1 MTYHYSNLA
10 KLPCTASNLQ
20 VPTLPV
26 YTPYTPAQGPYAINP
41 CTASNLQIP
50 TLPVCTPY
58 TPAQGP
64 YTINPCHNHFD
75 TYHNYYDTCHNPCD
89 GFGFFC

>member
-1 MTYHYSNLA
+1 MFSNYSNLP
-10 KLPCTASNLQ
+10 KLPYTASNL
-20 VPTLPV
+20 PASALPV
-26 YTPYTPAQGPYAINP
+26 YTPYTPAQGPYVINP
-41 CTASNLQIP
+41 CTASNLPVP

-64 YTINPCHNHFD
+64 YVINPCHNHFD
-75 TYHNYYDTCHNPCD
+75 MCHNYHDTCHNPYD

>member
-1 MTYHYSNLA
+1 MIYNYSNLP
-10 KLPCTASNLQ
+10 KLPCTSSNL
-20 VPTLPV
+20 P
-26 YTPYTPAQGPYAINP
+26 G
-41 CTASNLQIP
+41 P

-64 YTINPCHNHFD
+64 YVINPCHNHFD
-75 TYHNYYDTCHNPCD
+75 MCHNYHDTCHNPYD